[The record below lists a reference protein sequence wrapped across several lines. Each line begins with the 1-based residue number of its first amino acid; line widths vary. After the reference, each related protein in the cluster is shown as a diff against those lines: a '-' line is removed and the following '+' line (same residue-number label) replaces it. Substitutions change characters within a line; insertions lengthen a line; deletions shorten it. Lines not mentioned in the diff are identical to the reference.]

1 MKKSKTQQL
10 SDLRKEYWRRAILLS
25 LQVHHAEIED
35 AYCTRVSMSELN
47 ARISNL
53 IWEGA
58 KLKQLTLSEPGSALK
73 KVIWA
78 IHKADADMNWTVIDS
93 SRLHVAYTTWNAEK
107 ACAEEHRVIINAL
120 EASGSKNPDRVLI
133 DGSPASLTDW
143 LNRCRQE
150 KHRP

>member
-1 MKKSKTQQL
+1 MKINKTQQL
-10 SDLRKEYWRRAILLS
+10 SDLREEYWRRAILLS
-25 LQVHHAEIED
+25 LQVQHSEIED

-73 KVIWA
+73 KAIWT
-78 IHKADADMNWTVIDS
+78 IHKADADMTWTVINS
-93 SRLHVAYTTWNAEK
+93 SRLCVAFTAWNADK
-107 ACAEEHRVIINAL
+107 GCAEERRVIINVQGDARTKDQD
-120 EASGSKNPDRVLI
+120 SVLI
-133 DGSPASLTDW
+133 DGSPISLTAW

-150 KHRP
+150 KHRT